1 MSCLL
6 ECLVG
11 YAGFL
16 DQIGWVDSGK
26 SVRVVVFREGGTSTI
41 LVTLGRRE
49 TAEGTSEPAPEPQAP
64 EEVEL
69 LGMSLVLIDETVIKD
84 KGLAE
89 NSEGLLILSVE
100 ADSEAANKGLLEGDI
115 ISEAG
120 QQKVTSVADLTD
132 RIDEAKEAGRK
143 SLLLLVRRGT
153 DPRFVALSLQ

>member
-1 MSCLL
+1 MR
-6 ECLVG
+6 
-11 YAGFL
+11 L
-16 DQIGWVDSGK
+16 DQLKTNISQRANIHRLCLAF
-26 SVRVVVFREGGTSTI
+26 SS
-41 LVTLGRRE
+41 L
-49 TAEGTSEPAPEPQAP
+49 
-64 EEVEL
+64 
-69 LGMSLVLIDETVIKD
+69 SLVLIDETVIKD